1 MFSKLETLK
10 VCHFDLGVEDF
21 YTSLSDMTSLTEL
34 EIAFRHTAARPLVN
48 SVRSLTQL
56 RSLLLE
62 HVWGENVTSE
72 VTEAITGMVQ
82 LTRLALRPT
91 MIGDSLRCLTKL
103 IDLKILG
110 CSDLT
115 MDLSDTV
122 SCMRHLTS
130 LQVHKSGANFVLEPS
145 ALQELTELR
154 ILELWETDMES
165 HLLQVLA
172 TLPYLT
178 ELTVSSVD
186 GCHIGDPFF
195 AQLVPF
201 SNLKVLGISC
211 HMKMTKTRIASLG
224 RCMPKIQKIQFFATE
239 FAYEREY
246 KKTVAFVENNSVN
259 WSDLTDALPC
269 LRRVRFV
276 FADYFLRSYREYL
289 MFSEIDLFCR

>member
-1 MFSKLETLK
+1 MT
-10 VCHFDLGVEDF
+10 
-21 YTSLSDMTSLTEL
+21 LSDMTSLTEL
-34 EIAFRHTAARPLVN
+34 EIAFRHAAARPLVN
-48 SVRSLTQL
+48 SVLSLTQL

-62 HVWGENVTSE
+62 HVWGESITSKMI
-72 VTEAITGMVQ
+72 EAITGMVQ
-82 LTRLALRPT
+82 LTRLALRPA
-91 MIGDSLRCLTKL
+91 MVGDSLRYLTKL
-103 IDLKILG
+103 IDLKIVG
-110 CSDLT
+110 YSDLT

-130 LQVHKSGANFVLEPS
+130 LQVHKAGANFVLKPS

-154 ILELWETDMES
+154 ILELWQTDMES

-186 GCHIGDPFF
+186 GCHIGDQFF

-201 SNLKVLGISC
+201 SNLTVLGVSC
-211 HMKMTKTRIASLG
+211 HWKMTKTRIASLG
-224 RCMPKIQKIQFFATE
+224 RCMPKIQKIQFFTTE
-239 FAYEREY
+239 FAYKRKY
-246 KKTVAFVENNSVN
+246 KQTAAFVENNSVN

-269 LRRVRFV
+269 LRRVRLV
-276 FADYFLRSYREYL
+276 FADYILRSYREYF